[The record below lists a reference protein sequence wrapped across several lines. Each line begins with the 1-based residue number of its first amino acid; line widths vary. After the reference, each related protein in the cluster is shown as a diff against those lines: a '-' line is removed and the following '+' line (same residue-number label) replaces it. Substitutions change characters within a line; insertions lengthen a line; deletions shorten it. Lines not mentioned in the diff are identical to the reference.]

1 MKFIKKYRYTII
13 LILVFILLLCLAVK
27 MKEVLMPDDQKELY
41 GNRLEEIGEHKIES
55 SLYNKIKSEIEAL
68 DNVSKITYRTQ
79 GKIINFIITVTDET
93 TLVDAKELGNSIIT
107 YFEEEDVKYYTFQIY
122 VKKNDEKLDN
132 FPIIGAKNPL
142 TNEIIWTQDREISKE
157 EDTNEE

>member
-13 LILVFILLLCLAVK
+13 LILAFFLLFCLAIK
-27 MKEVLMPDDQKELY
+27 MKNLLMPNDQKELY
-41 GNRLEEIGEHKIES
+41 GNRLNEIGEHKIDS

-68 DNVSKITYRTQ
+68 ENVSTITYRTQ
-79 GKIINFIITVTDET
+79 GKIINFILTVSDET
-93 TLVDAKELGNSIIT
+93 TLVDAKELGNAIIT
-107 YFEEEDVKYYTFQIY
+107 YFKEEDVKYYTFQIY
-122 VKKNDEKLDN
+122 IKKNDSKLDN

-157 EDTNEE
+157 DDIDEK